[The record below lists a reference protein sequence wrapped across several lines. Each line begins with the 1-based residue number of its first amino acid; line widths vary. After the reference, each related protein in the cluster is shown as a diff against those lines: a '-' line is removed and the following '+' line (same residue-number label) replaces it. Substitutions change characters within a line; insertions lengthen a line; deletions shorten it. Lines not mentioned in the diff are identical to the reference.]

1 MSAGSLQLHSRG
13 HKRSRRTELSSRLIV
28 KPVKKCH
35 WTTLFDERYTS
46 TMNADETP
54 SWSRLP
60 TSLDVDGMSSS
71 TQEVEEWED
80 EGEDTVW
87 STLAEGTEER
97 ANFIAQLS
105 AFRTADEVSR
115 MIRILDDFIKEEQ
128 AYEQQ

>member
-1 MSAGSLQLHSRG
+1 M
-13 HKRSRRTELSSRLIV
+13 
-28 KPVKKCH
+28 
-35 WTTLFDERYTS
+35 
-46 TMNADETP
+46 
-54 SWSRLP
+54 
-60 TSLDVDGMSSS
+60 DVDGMSSS